1 MVTRQACGP
10 NDLLHEESD
19 VRMKTKAAV
28 LHGVNEEWKIE
39 EVELGDPV
47 AGEVQVRLVASGLCH
62 SDHHLRTG
70 QSPAPF
76 PVVGGHEGAGV
87 VVKVGEGV
95 TRFAEGDHVVTAFI
109 PACGVCEPCSRGA
122 QNICDEGAG
131 LLTGLSISDKTH
143 RVTQNGEGLTQMC
156 LLGTFSPYI
165 TVNQASLVKIE
176 NDIPLQQAALL
187 GCGVAT
193 GWGSAS
199 EIGGTRVGDTVVVVG
214 IGGVGINSVQG
225 AKASGARHVVAV
237 DPVKFKRD
245 MAEKLGATHT
255 FESMEEAIPAVNEL
269 TWGKMANTV
278 VLTIG
283 EMKGEYIA
291 PAAALTAKGGQVVV
305 VGMGDYA
312 AMDVK
317 LNLFELTLLQ
327 KRIQGAIFGGAGPR
341 TQIPKLLNEYRS
353 GQLNLSDLVTQT
365 YRLEDINRA
374 YDDMLEGNNIRG
386 MVVYDEADW

>member
-1 MVTRQACGP
+1 
-10 NDLLHEESD
+10 
-19 VRMKTKAAV
+19 MKTKAAV
-28 LHGVNEEWKIE
+28 LHGVDEEWKIE

-47 AGEVQVRLVASGLCH
+47 AGEVQVKLVSSGLCH

-70 QSPAPF
+70 QSPVPF
-76 PVVGGHEGAGV
+76 PVVGGHEGAGIV
-87 VVKVGEGV
+87 TKVGPGV

-122 QNICDEGAG
+122 QNLCDEGAG

-143 RVTQNGEGLTQMC
+143 RVTQGDQGIAQMC

-165 TVNQASLVKIE
+165 TVNEASVVKIE
-176 NDIPLQQAALL
+176 DDIPLKEAALL

-193 GWGSAS
+193 GWGSAT
-199 EIGGTRVGDTVVVVG
+199 EIGGTRPGDTVIVVG
-214 IGGVGINSVQG
+214 IGGVGINAVQG
-225 AKASGARHVVAV
+225 AKAAGARHVIAI

-245 MAEKLGATHT
+245 MAEKLGATHV
-255 FESMEEAIPAVNEL
+255 FESMEEALEPVTEL
-269 TWGKMANTV
+269 TWGKLAHTV

-305 VGMGDYA
+305 VGMGDFA
-312 AMDVK
+312 SMEVS
-317 LNLFELTLLQ
+317 LNLFDLTLLQ
-327 KRIQGAIFGGAGPR
+327 KRVQGAIFGGAGPR
-341 TQIPKLLNEYRS
+341 TQVPKLLNEYRA
-353 GQLNLSDLVTQT
+353 GLLNLSDLVTQT
-365 YRLEDINRA
+365 YRLEEINKA

-386 MVVYDEADW
+386 MIVYDEADW

>member
-1 MVTRQACGP
+1 
-10 NDLLHEESD
+10 
-19 VRMKTKAAV
+19 MKTKAAV

-39 EVELGDPV
+39 EVDLGDPV
-47 AGEVQVRLVASGLCH
+47 AGEVQVKLVSSGLCH

-70 QSPAPF
+70 QSPAPM

-95 TRFAEGDHVVTAFI
+95 TRFQEGDHVVTAFI
-109 PACGVCEPCSRGA
+109 PACGTCEPCSAGA

-143 RVTQNGEGLTQMC
+143 RVTLNGEGLTQMC

-176 NDIPLQQAALL
+176 DDIPLQQAALL

-193 GWGSAS
+193 GWGSAV
-199 EIGGTRVGDTVVVVG
+199 EIGDTKVGDTVVILG
-214 IGGVGINSVQG
+214 IGGVGINAVQG
-225 AKASGARHVVAV
+225 AKAAGARYVVAV

-255 FESMEEAIPAVNEL
+255 FDSVEAALPVVGEI
-269 TWGKMANTV
+269 TWGRMANVV
-278 VLTIG
+278 VLTHG
-283 EMKGEYIA
+283 EMKGEYVA
-291 PAAALTAKGGQVVV
+291 EGLSLTGKGGQVIVT
-305 VGMGDYA
+305 GMGDYA

-327 KRIQGAIFGGAGPR
+327 KRVQGAIFGGAGPR
-341 TQIPKLLNEYRS
+341 TQIPKLLDAYRS
-353 GQLNLSDLVTQT
+353 GKLNLADLVTQT
-365 YRLEDINRA
+365 YRLEDINQA
-374 YDDMLEGNNIRG
+374 YDDMLAGNNIRG
-386 MVVYDEADW
+386 MVVYEDSDY

>member
-1 MVTRQACGP
+1 
-10 NDLLHEESD
+10 
-19 VRMKTKAAV
+19 MKTKAAV
-28 LHGVNEEWKIE
+28 LHGVNEEWKVE

-47 AGEVQVRLVASGLCH
+47 AGEVQVRLASSGLCH

-76 PVVGGHEGAGV
+76 PVVGGHEGAGT
-87 VVKVGEGV
+87 VVKVGPGV

-109 PACGVCEPCSRGA
+109 PACGVCGPCSRGA

-143 RVTQNGEGLTQMC
+143 RVTQGDVGLTQMC

-176 NDIPLQQAALL
+176 DDIPLQSAALL

-193 GWGSAS
+193 GWGSVT
-199 EIGGTRVGDTVVVVG
+199 EIGGAKVGDTVVVVG
-214 IGGVGINSVQG
+214 IGGVGINAVQG
-225 AKASGARHVVAV
+225 AKAAGARHVIAV

-255 FESMEEAIPAVNEL
+255 FESMEAAIPAVGEM
-269 TWGKMANTV
+269 TWGTMADAV

-291 PAAALTAKGGQVVV
+291 PAMALTAKGGTAVV

-317 LNLFELTLLQ
+317 LNLFEMTLLQ
-327 KRIQGAIFGGAGPR
+327 KRLQGAIFGGAGPR
-341 TQIPKLLNEYRS
+341 TQVPKLLNEYRA
-353 GQLNLSDLVTQT
+353 GALNLADLVTQT
-365 YRLEDINRA
+365 YRLEDINKA

-386 MVVYDEADW
+386 MVVFDESDW

>member
-1 MVTRQACGP
+1 
-10 NDLLHEESD
+10 
-19 VRMKTKAAV
+19 MKTKAAV
-28 LHGVNEEWKIE
+28 LHGVGEDWKIE

-47 AGEVQVRLVASGLCH
+47 AGEVQVRLASSGLCH

-70 QSPAPF
+70 QSPAPM
-76 PVVGGHEGAGV
+76 PIVGGHEGAGT
-87 VVKVGEGV
+87 VVKVGPGV

-143 RVTQNGEGLTQMC
+143 RVTQGDTGLTQMC

-165 TVNQASLVKIE
+165 TVNEASLVKIE
-176 NDIPLQQAALL
+176 DDIPLKEAALL

-193 GWGSAS
+193 GWGSAT
-199 EIGGTRVGDTVVVVG
+199 EIGNTRVGGTTVVVG
-214 IGGVGINSVQG
+214 IGGVGINSIQG
-225 AKASGARHVVAV
+225 AKAAGARHVVAI

-245 MAEKLGATHT
+245 MAEKLGATHV
-255 FESMEEAIPAVNEL
+255 FESMEEATPVIGEI
-269 TWGKMANTV
+269 TWGRMADTV

-291 PAAALTAKGGQVVV
+291 PALAMTSKGGQVVV
-305 VGMGDYA
+305 VGMGDFQ
-312 AMDVK
+312 AMDAQM
-317 LNLFELTLLQ
+317 NLFELTLLQ
-327 KRIQGAIFGGAGPR
+327 KRVQGAIFGGAGPR
-341 TQIPKLLNEYRS
+341 TQVPKLLNEYRA
-353 GQLNLSDLVTQT
+353 GQLNLADLVTQT
-365 YRLEDINRA
+365 YRLEDINKA

-386 MVVYDEADW
+386 MIIFDETDW

>member
-1 MVTRQACGP
+1 
-10 NDLLHEESD
+10 
-19 VRMKTKAAV
+19 MKTKAAV
-28 LHGVNEEWKIE
+28 LHGVNEEWTIE

-47 AGEVQVRLVASGLCH
+47 AGEVQVKLVASGLCH

-76 PVVGGHEGAGV
+76 PVVGGHEGAGI
-87 VVKVGEGV
+87 VVKVGPGV

-109 PACGVCEPCSRGA
+109 PACGVCGPCSRGQ

-131 LLTGLSISDKTH
+131 LLTGLSIADKTH
-143 RVTQNGEGLTQMC
+143 RVTTADGVGLTQMC

-176 NDIPLQQAALL
+176 EDIPLREAALL

-193 GWGSAS
+193 GWGSAT
-199 EIGGTRVGDTVVVVG
+199 EIGGTKVGDTVVIVG
-214 IGGVGINSVQG
+214 IGGVGINAVQG
-225 AKASGARHVVAV
+225 AKAAGARHVIAV

-255 FESMEEAIPAVNEL
+255 FESMEAATPVVGEL
-269 TWGKMANTV
+269 TWGTMADTV
-278 VLTIG
+278 VLTVG
-283 EMKGEYIA
+283 EIKGEYIA
-291 PAAALTAKGGQVVV
+291 PAMAMAGKGGQVVV

-327 KRIQGAIFGGAGPR
+327 KRVQGAIFGGAGPR
-341 TQIPKLLNEYRS
+341 TQVPKLLNEYRA
-353 GQLNLSDLVTQT
+353 GQLNLADLVTQT
-365 YRLEDINRA
+365 YKLEDINRA

-386 MVVYDEADW
+386 MVVYDETDW

>member
-1 MVTRQACGP
+1 
-10 NDLLHEESD
+10 
-19 VRMKTKAAV
+19 MKTKAAV
-28 LHGVNEEWKIE
+28 LHGVDEEWRIE
-39 EVELGDPV
+39 EVDLGDPV
-47 AGEVQVRLVASGLCH
+47 AGEVQVRLVSSGLCH

-70 QSPAPF
+70 QSPAPM

-87 VVKVGEGV
+87 VVKVGDGV

-109 PACGVCEPCSRGA
+109 PACGTCEPCSRGA
-122 QNICDEGAG
+122 QNLCDEGAG
-131 LLTGLSISDKTH
+131 LLTGLSIADKTH
-143 RVTQNGEGLTQMC
+143 RVTLGGEGLTQMC

-176 NDIPLQQAALL
+176 DDIPLKEAALL

-193 GWGSAS
+193 GWGSATQ
-199 EIGGTRVGDTVVVVG
+199 IGGTRPGDTVVVVG
-214 IGGVGINSVQG
+214 IGGVGINAVQG
-225 AKASGARHVVAV
+225 AKAAGARFVVAV

-255 FESMEEAIPAVNEL
+255 FESVEQAVPAVGEM
-269 TWGKMANTV
+269 TWGAMADTA
-278 VLTIG
+278 VLTHG

-291 PAAALTAKGGQVVV
+291 EGLAMIRKGGQVVV

-317 LNLFELTLLQ
+317 MNLFELTLLQ
-327 KRIQGAIFGGAGPR
+327 KRVQGAIFGGAGPR
-341 TQIPKLLNEYRS
+341 TQVPRLLNEYRS
-353 GQLNLSDLVTQT
+353 GQLNLADLVTQT

-386 MVVYDEADW
+386 MIVFDEADW

>member
-1 MVTRQACGP
+1 MMAR
-10 NDLLHEESD
+10 
-19 VRMKTKAAV
+19 KTKAAV
-28 LHGVNEEWKIE
+28 LHGVNEEWQIE

-47 AGEVQVRLVASGLCH
+47 AGEVQVRLVSSGLCH

-70 QSPAPF
+70 QSPAPM
-76 PVVGGHEGAGV
+76 PVVGGHEGAGI

-109 PACGVCEPCSRGA
+109 PACGVCGPCSRGQ

-131 LLTGLSISDKTH
+131 IISGLAISDKTH
-143 RVTQNGEGLTQMC
+143 RVTSNGQELTQMC

-176 NDIPLQQAALL
+176 DDIPLKEAALL

-193 GWGSAS
+193 GWGSVT

-214 IGGVGINSVQG
+214 IGGVGINAIQG
-225 AKASGARHVVAV
+225 AKAAGARHVIAI

-255 FESMEEAIPAVNEL
+255 FESMEAAIPAVNEL
-269 TWGKMANTV
+269 TWGIMAQTV

-291 PAAALTAKGGQVVV
+291 PAMALTGKGGQAVV

-312 AMDVK
+312 AMDVS

-327 KRIQGAIFGGAGPR
+327 KRVQGAIFGGAGPR
-341 TQIPKLLNEYRS
+341 TQVPKLLNEYRA
-353 GQLNLSDLVTQT
+353 GQLNLADLVTQT
-365 YRLEDINRA
+365 YRLEDINKA
-374 YDDMLEGNNIRG
+374 YDDMLEGHNIRG
-386 MVVYDEADW
+386 MIVFDETDW

>member
-1 MVTRQACGP
+1 
-10 NDLLHEESD
+10 
-19 VRMKTKAAV
+19 MKTKAAV
-28 LHGVNEEWKIE
+28 LHGVNEDWKIE

-47 AGEVQVRLVASGLCH
+47 AGEVQVRLVSSGLCH

-70 QSPAPF
+70 QSPAPM
-76 PVVGGHEGAGV
+76 PVVGGHEGAGT
-87 VVKVGEGV
+87 VVKVGPGV

-109 PACGVCEPCSRGA
+109 PACGVCGPCSRGA

-143 RVTQNGEGLTQMC
+143 RVTLNGQGLTQMC

-176 NDIPLQQAALL
+176 DDIPLKEAALL

-193 GWGSAS
+193 GWGSAT
-199 EIGGTRVGDTVVVVG
+199 EIGGTRPGDTVVVVG
-214 IGGVGINSVQG
+214 IGGVGINAVQG
-225 AKASGARHVVAV
+225 AKAAGARYVVAV

-255 FESMEEAIPAVNEL
+255 FESMEEAIPQVGEM
-269 TWGKMANTV
+269 TWGQMANTV
-278 VLTIG
+278 ILTVG
-283 EMKGEYIA
+283 EIKGEHIA
-291 PAAALTAKGGQVVV
+291 PAMAMVGKGGQTVV
-305 VGMGDYA
+305 VGMGDFQ

-327 KRIQGAIFGGAGPR
+327 KRVQGAIFGGAGPR
-341 TQIPKLLNEYRS
+341 TQVPKLLNEYRA
-353 GQLNLSDLVTQT
+353 GLLNLSDLVTQT
-365 YRLEDINRA
+365 YRLEDINKA

-386 MVVYDEADW
+386 MVVYDETDW